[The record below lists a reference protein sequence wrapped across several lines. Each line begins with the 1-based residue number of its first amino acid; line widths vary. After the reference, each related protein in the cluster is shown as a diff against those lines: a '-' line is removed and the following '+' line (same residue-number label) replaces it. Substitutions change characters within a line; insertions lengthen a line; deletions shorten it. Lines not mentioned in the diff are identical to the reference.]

1 MNNMN
6 IKVYVT
12 VSFLFGAIVAIIAMS
27 FVYIIIIKREIVEIE
42 QKVDKIYSVINPDMV
57 EVEIKIIK

>member
-1 MNNMN
+1 MNYMN

-27 FVYIIIIKREIVEIE
+27 FVYILIIKREIVEIE
-42 QKVDKIYSVINPDMV
+42 QKVDRIYSVINPDMV
-57 EVEIKIIK
+57 EVEITLIK

>member
-12 VSFLFGAIVAIIAMS
+12 LSFLFGAIVAIIAMS

>member
-1 MNNMN
+1 MN

-27 FVYIIIIKREIVEIE
+27 FVYILIIKREIVEIE
-42 QKVDKIYSVINPDMV
+42 QKVDRIYSVINPDMV
-57 EVEIKIIK
+57 EVEITLIK